1 MTFQLRN
8 LIFGLILRACITG
21 AAPTPRQAAQTSI
34 DWHPCSNN
42 ATKWPSSLDCGSLA
56 VPMDWSNPDGT
67 KIQLAVSRVR
77 TNGTNKLGSIFFNP
91 GGPGGPVL
99 DQCAALAVA
108 GDVAWNELMEHYDII
123 CPDPRGVGYSTP
135 VQCDADLWAS
145 TPSYFVNSE
154 DEWQQVKDF
163 NKVLG
168 ESCLNLTGPMMGF
181 VDTASAAKDLDA
193 LRAAVGEKKFN
204 YLGFSYGTQ
213 LGARYAELFPENI
226 GRMVLDGGV
235 DPSLNELSS
244 FVQGNWAMNNEL
256 SRFFEWCDF
265 DSACALHGSG
275 NSTAIWDAL
284 IARANRK
291 PIPAPGCNANSTGDR
306 AGECKT
312 EATGYELIFELENH
326 FQSPDNWPLISQWIQ
341 EANEGNAT
349 ALSLDLGGLSY
360 ANLAIG
366 CLDNPVESTTYE
378 EHVALQNLGSAMFPH
393 ALGSSMQLQFAT
405 TCIGWPFNATNP
417 PHHFNSTVG
426 DKLAPI
432 LIVNAEHDP
441 ATGISEALGLHRQI
455 PNSVFLTRT
464 GDGHTSYTGYP
475 EMRAIMNE
483 WLINGTLPEPN
494 TLVVEDLDFV
504 PTY

>member
-1 MTFQLRN
+1 MAFLSSFIIALTLKVS
-8 LIFGLILRACITG
+8 ITG
-21 AAPTPRQAAQTSI
+21 AVPTPRDAPQYSI
-34 DWHPCSNN
+34 DWQPCAEN
-42 ATKWPSSLDCGSLA
+42 ATENPASLDCGHLE
-56 VPMDWSNPDGT
+56 VPMDWNNPDGT
-67 KIQLAVSRVR
+67 KIRLAVSRVK
-77 TNGTNKLGSIFFNP
+77 TNSTNKLGSLFFNP
-91 GGPGGPVL
+91 GGPGGPALPLCVS
-99 DQCAALAVA
+99 LAVE
-108 GDVAWNELMEHYDII
+108 GDIAFNEIMKHYDIV

-135 VQCDADLWAS
+135 VKCDADLWAS

-154 DEWQQVKDF
+154 EEWQQVQDF
-163 NKVLG
+163 NKALG

-193 LRAAVGEKKFN
+193 LRAAVGDKKFN

-213 LGARYAELFPENI
+213 LGARYAELFPGNI

-235 DPSLNELSS
+235 DPSLDELDS
-244 FVQGNWAMNNEL
+244 FIQGNWAMDNEL

-265 DSACALHGSG
+265 DSTCALHGS
-275 NSTAIWDAL
+275 NDSIAIWDAL
-284 IARANRK
+284 IARANQK
-291 PIPAPGCNANSTGDR
+291 PIPAPGCDANSTGQR
-306 AGECKT
+306 AGECKP
-312 EATGYELIFELENH
+312 EVTGYELIFELENH
-326 FQSPDNWPLISQWIQ
+326 FQSPDNWPSISEWIK
-341 EANEGNAT
+341 EADEGNAT
-349 ALSLDLGGLSY
+349 SLSLGLGSMDY

-366 CLDNPVESTTYE
+366 CLDNPVESRTYE

-417 PHHFNSTVG
+417 PHHFNSTAG

-464 GDGHTSYTGYP
+464 GDGHTS
-475 EMRAIMNE
+475 
-483 WLINGTLPEPN
+483 L
-494 TLVVEDLDFV
+494 
-504 PTY
+504 